1 MNNTRNGLT
10 IAALL
15 IVALLFGA
23 PLLKHFAPD
32 FDSGE
37 SAATLQEKSRR
48 VAEHREQIFSDPR
61 SPVAGNPAGDVTIV
75 EFFDYHCTYC
85 KAVSGP
91 LDELLAKDK
100 GVRLVLKEYPILAE
114 DSVVAA
120 RAALAAS
127 AQGKYWEFHQAL
139 MAYRG
144 KFDMPTLKSIAVSV
158 GVDADRMEAD
168 MAAASMS
175 EDLRGNRALGDA
187 LGVQGTPT
195 FVIGNRIIPGALSA
209 DDLKQL
215 IAAARKI

>member
-1 MNNTRNGLT
+1 MNNTCNGLT

-15 IVALLFGA
+15 IVGLLFGA
-23 PLLKHFAPD
+23 PLLKHFAPG
-32 FDSGE
+32 FDTGE
-37 SAATLQEKSRR
+37 SAAMLQEKSRR
-48 VAEHREQIFSDPR
+48 VAEHHEQIFSDPH

-91 LDELLAKDK
+91 LDQLLAEDK

-114 DSVVAA
+114 DSVVAS

-144 KFDMPTLKSIAVSV
+144 KFDMPALKSIAVSV
-158 GVDADRMEAD
+158 GLDADKMEAD
-168 MAAASMS
+168 MAAASMT

-195 FVIGNRIIPGALSA
+195 FVIGDRIIPGALSA

>member
-1 MNNTRNGLT
+1 MSNTRNGLA

-23 PLLKHFAPD
+23 PLLKHFAPG

-48 VAEHREQIFSDPR
+48 IAEHRAQIFSDPR

-91 LDELLAKDK
+91 LDELLAEDK

-127 AQGKYWEFHQAL
+127 AQGRYWEFHQAL

-144 KFDMPTLKSIAVSV
+144 KFEMPALKSIAVSV

-168 MAAASMS
+168 MAAASMT
-175 EDLRGNRALGDA
+175 EDIRGNCALGDA

-195 FVIGNRIIPGALSA
+195 FVIGDRIIPGALSA